1 MVQIQ
6 DSAAKP
12 GRGYAGV
19 IAIIVIPQIMF
30 SIDFSTA
37 NVALASIARDLAIG
51 PGLLAWVITGFS
63 LSYAGF
69 LILGGRI
76 ADLYGRRNTCIVGL
90 SAFIAG
96 ELVSAMA
103 TSAEMLI
110 AGRAIVGLASALAIP
125 SSFSLINI
133 LLPDD
138 ATRNRAYSVFS
149 ACQGVALILGMCGG
163 GALTTIFGWR
173 AAFLIDVPL
182 AIISLILA
190 FRVIPVVERR
200 ADAGSLDIAGAVL
213 ITIGIGAALMSL
225 SMLGNLGW
233 TSPKAWS
240 VLGFAALVLLALFFV
255 EKVVRDPLVPP
266 SIFRFPNML
275 GANLGSM
282 FVLAATAGIM
292 VLANLLMQKEMHF
305 SAMQSGLG
313 MIPYAAAV
321 TIAGRAMGPLMT
333 RFPLRRMTLAAMV
346 IFVVA
351 CLLLATIAIDR
362 GYAINMIPGMLIFGV
377 GSTAATIPLMA
388 LATSAVPAETQGV
401 ATGAMIT
408 FQQIGLALG
417 ISAALAMMGAQMGAG
432 ITPDMAFRSSFL
444 LMAAIAIVA
453 MLSVL
458 LLTREPRTG
467 TVVMAH

>member
-1 MVQIQ
+1 
-6 DSAAKP
+6 
-12 GRGYAGV
+12 
-19 IAIIVIPQIMF
+19 
-30 SIDFSTA
+30 
-37 NVALASIARDLAIG
+37 
-51 PGLLAWVITGFS
+51 
-63 LSYAGF
+63 
-69 LILGGRI
+69 
-76 ADLYGRRNTCIVGL
+76 
-90 SAFIAG
+90 
-96 ELVSAMA
+96 
-103 TSAEMLI
+103 
-110 AGRAIVGLASALAIP
+110 
-125 SSFSLINI
+125 
-133 LLPDD
+133 
-138 ATRNRAYSVFS
+138 
-149 ACQGVALILGMCGG
+149 
-163 GALTTIFGWR
+163 
-173 AAFLIDVPL
+173 
-182 AIISLILA
+182 
-190 FRVIPVVERR
+190 
-200 ADAGSLDIAGAVL
+200 
-213 ITIGIGAALMSL
+213 
-225 SMLGNLGW
+225 
-233 TSPKAWS
+233 
-240 VLGFAALVLLALFFV
+240 
-255 EKVVRDPLVPP
+255 
-266 SIFRFPNML
+266 
-275 GANLGSM
+275 M

-321 TIAGRAMGPLMT
+321 TMAGRAMGPLMT
-333 RFPLRRMTLAAMV
+333 RFPLRRMTLVAMV